1 MEGWSKGE
9 RTLLLGG
16 VLIIALVL
24 VVMMSQFFVVP
35 LYKESVRNAERAAQE
50 LKIKDDNILLP
61 PKGDD
66 LKLVGR
72 WCDAIQYTW
81 TGKVAGVV
89 EFKSDGTYLMNADSG
104 SPTKGTWGRL
114 KGNNRLVTRYA
125 GMTTGGS
132 DLRFDSS
139 GTKLSVN
146 SIYLIRVP

>member
-1 MEGWSKGE
+1 M
-9 RTLLLGG
+9 LLLGG
-16 VLIIALVL
+16 VLTIALVL
-24 VVMMSQFFVVP
+24 VVLMSQFFVVP
-35 LYKESVRNAERAAQE
+35 MYKESVRNAERAAQE

-66 LKLVGR
+66 LKIVGK

-81 TGKVAGVV
+81 TGKVADVV
-89 EFKSDGTYLMNADSG
+89 EFKADGTYIQNTG
-104 SPTKGTWGRL
+104 SSSATKGTWGRL

-125 GMTTGGS
+125 GMTTDGT

-146 SIYLIRVP
+146 SIYHIRVP